1 MASHSSRRI
10 QAVVTGAGS
19 AFRDPLGSTP
29 LKLIAARRRPAVVE
43 REHRRGYASAPD
55 VPQQQQQ
62 QRERRIH
69 ADSLQRPP
77 PQADLGAAQPPPPS
91 PLSSSSSSSSPSS
104 STQHHRTGTP
114 RVSGRFSAPP
124 LFRSSTAVVEADA
137 RELRSLFDTP
147 SVSVSTRKHGPSSS
161 KATALH
167 PAGLFLSPSLS
178 TPDGFLAVARRTHLR
193 AQLLVHRIVTA
204 PQNGTEEMSKVVRNL
219 DRLSNLLCTVIDCA
233 ELVRNAHPDP
243 AWVRAAND
251 AYEYLCG
258 YMNVLN
264 THQGLYSC
272 LSKVLENKDIV
283 ARMSTEELAVANVFL
298 RDFERS
304 GIHLPD
310 ESRGRFVQLSDEIL
324 VLGRSFL
331 SEAGNGSTVDGRQP
345 ALIPLRWLEGS
356 PQTLVSALRKS
367 SRTFRNQEG
376 EETLVIPPDSWELQV
391 VSRLAPDERARK
403 AAYLATNSGSGEQVS
418 TLERLLK
425 ARTELAHLTGKSCY
439 AEMTLADKMARRP
452 EHVENFLSTLAKHH
466 QPRAQ
471 SILDALRKVK
481 QRHIGGSL
489 PPFYAWDREF
499 YAEQYMRHEVLTAPS
514 VPISTFFSVGS
525 VFAGLSRLFSRI
537 YGIRLRAAPIRA
549 GEVWSPD
556 VHKLEVVE
564 ESNELGAD
572 RVVGTIYA
580 DLFSRPGKPPSA
592 AHYTVRC
599 SRRTDKDD
607 ADNDFKYGVLE
618 GGKVLDARQHAHEV
632 APLEVPTVEATWT
645 DEGMFQLPT
654 IVLLCDFSR
663 PTVKGGPS
671 LLNWA
676 EVETLFHEMGHAM
689 HSMIGRTE
697 YHNVSGTRCPTDFVE
712 LPSILMEHFLA
723 SPPVVE
729 LVARHHA
736 TDAPLPYEHLAA
748 HVRAARALDSLDT
761 QHQILLASLDQLY
774 HSPAA
779 SDPTFNSTEQL
790 STLTRKIGSLPLP
803 PDASETVS
811 WQTQFGHLFGYG
823 ATYYSY
829 LFDRAIA
836 SQVWARLFARDPL
849 DRQAGERLKTGVLRF
864 GGGKDPWEM
873 LSTVLRDEE
882 IAAGDSRAMQA
893 VGRWGIAD
901 LGAQGRNM

>member
-1 MASHSSRRI
+1 MSGRIHAAIRRQQGLSDILRHVSCPASSSAASSSSRT
-10 QAVVTGAGS
+10 AMSASVVRLVS
-19 AFRDPLGSTP
+19 ATRQKTSLQQ
-29 LKLIAARRRPAVVE
+29 RRS
-43 REHRRGYASAPD
+43 YASTAD
-55 VPQQQQQ
+55 ATQS
-62 QRERRIH
+62 ELRIH
-69 ADSLQRPP
+69 ADSLRRPTP
-77 PQADLGAAQPPPPS
+77 ADDLLTPPS
-91 PLSSSSSSSSPSS
+91 SPQQQKQSIS
-104 STQHHRTGTP
+104 GARVTGK
-114 RVSGRFSAPP
+114 FSAPP
-124 LFRSSTAVVEADA
+124 LFRSSTVVVEADA
-137 RELRSLFDTP
+137 RDLRAVFDSPT
-147 SVSVSTRKHGPSSS
+147 VAVNTKKSSS
-161 KATALH
+161 TLLS
-167 PAGLFLSPSLS
+167 PEGLFLCPSLS
-178 TPDGFLAVARRTHLR
+178 APDMFLTVARRTHLR
-193 AQLLVHRIVTA
+193 AQLLVYRIVTA

-233 ELVRNAHPDP
+233 ELVRNTHPDP

-264 THQGLYSC
+264 THQGLYTC
-272 LSKVLENKDIV
+272 LSEVLKDKSLV
-283 ARMSTEELAVANVFL
+283 ERMSAEELAVANVFL

-310 ESRGRFVQLSDEIL
+310 DSRDRFVRLSDEIL

-331 SEAGNGSTVDGRQP
+331 SEGGNGSASDMREP
-345 ALIPLRWLEGS
+345 ALIPLSWLNGAPPTLLSALKKRSRTFNNRDGE
-356 PQTLVSALRKS
+356 QTLVVPA
-367 SRTFRNQEG
+367 E
-376 EETLVIPPDSWELQV
+376 SWELQA
-391 VSRLAPDERARK
+391 VSRLAPDSRARK
-403 AAYLATNSGSGEQVS
+403 AAYLASNSGSNEQVA
-418 TLERLLK
+418 TLERLLT
-425 ARTELAHLTGKSCY
+425 ARTELAHLTGKASY
-439 AEMTLADKMARRP
+439 AEMTLADKMSRRP
-452 EHVENFLSTLAKHH
+452 EHVEEFLSTLATHH
-466 QPRAQ
+466 RPRAQ

-481 QRHIGGSL
+481 QRHVGGSL
-489 PPFYAWDREF
+489 PDFYAWDREF
-499 YAEQYMRHEVLTAPS
+499 YAEHYMRQEVMTAPS
-514 VPISTFFSVGS
+514 LPISSYFSVGT

-537 YGIRLRAAPIRA
+537 YGIRLRAAAVRA

-580 DLFSRPGKPPSA
+580 DLFSRTGKPPSA

-599 SRRTDKDD
+599 SRRTDRDD
-607 ADNDFKYGVLE
+607 AENDFRYGRLE
-618 GGKVLDARQHAHEV
+618 NGQILNVQEHAEDV

-645 DEGMFQLPT
+645 DEGMYQIPT
-654 IVLLCDFSR
+654 IVLVCDFSR
-663 PTVKGGPS
+663 PTVKSGPS

-689 HSMIGRTE
+689 HSMVGRTQ

-736 TDAPLPYEHLAA
+736 TDAPLPYEHLAS
-748 HVRAARALDSLDT
+748 HVRTARALDSLDT
-761 QHQILLASLDQLY
+761 QHQILLAKLDQLY

-779 SDPTFNSTEQL
+779 ADPSFNSTREL
-790 STLTRKIGSLPLP
+790 DNLTRQIQSLPLP
-803 PDASETVS
+803 PDRSNPVS

-849 DRQAGERLKTGVLRF
+849 DRDAGELFKTGVLKF

-873 LSTVLRDEE
+873 LSTVLRDDE
-882 IAAGDSRAMQA
+882 IAAGDSKAMKA

-901 LGAQGRNM
+901 LGSQTRHM

>member
-1 MASHSSRRI
+1 MAAGMRAAIRRQQGLADILRHVSSSASSSASTSSSRI
-10 QAVVTGAGS
+10 GAPASVGRLLS
-19 AFRDPLGSTP
+19 ATRQPTP
-29 LKLIAARRRPAVVE
+29 R
-43 REHRRGYASAPD
+43 
-55 VPQQQQQ
+55 QQ
-62 QRERRIH
+62 QRRTYASTADPTQGERRLH
-69 ADSLQRPP
+69 ADSLQRPTP
-77 PQADLGAAQPPPPS
+77 ADDLPTPPS
-91 PLSSSSSSSSPSS
+91 SP
-104 STQHHRTGTP
+104 HRPAPGA
-114 RVSGRFSAPP
+114 RVSGKFQALP

-137 RELRSLFDTP
+137 RDLKAVFDSP
-147 SVSVSTRKHGPSSS
+147 NVAISTRKSS
-161 KATALH
+161 TLLN
-167 PAGLFLSPSLS
+167 PEGLFLCPSLS
-178 TPDGFLAVARRTHLR
+178 APDEFLTVARRTHLR

-204 PQNGTEEMSKVVRNL
+204 PENGTEEMSKVVRNL
-219 DRLSNLLCTVIDCA
+219 DRLSNLLCSVIDCA
-233 ELVRNAHPDP
+233 ELVRNTHPDP

-264 THQGLYSC
+264 THQGLYLC
-272 LSKVLENKDIV
+272 LSKVLKDQSLV
-283 ARMSTEELAVANVFL
+283 ERMSPEELAVAHVFL

-310 ESRGRFVQLSDEIL
+310 DSRDRFVRLSDEIL

-331 SEAGNGSTVDGRQP
+331 AEGGNGSASDMREP
-345 ALIPLRWLEGS
+345 ALIQLSWLKGA
-356 PQTLVSALRKS
+356 PPTLVSALKKN
-367 SRTFRNQEG
+367 SRTFNNHDG
-376 EETLVIPPDSWELQV
+376 EPTLVVPADSWELQG
-391 VSRLAPDERARK
+391 VSRLAPDGRARK
-403 AAYLATNSGSGEQVS
+403 AAYLAANSGSSDQVG

-425 ARTELAHLTGKSCY
+425 ARTELAHLTGKASY

-452 EHVENFLSTLAKHH
+452 EHVEEFLSTLAKHH
-466 QPRAQ
+466 RPRAQ
-471 SILDALRKVK
+471 SILDALRTVK
-481 QRHIGGSL
+481 KRHIGGDL
-489 PPFYAWDREF
+489 PSFYAWDREF
-499 YAEQYMRHEVLTAPS
+499 YAEHYMRQGVLTAPTL
-514 VPISTFFSVGS
+514 PISSYFSVGS

-537 YGIRLRAAPIRA
+537 YGIRLRAAPVRA

-607 ADNDFKYGVLE
+607 AENDFRYGRLE
-618 GGKVLDARQHAHEV
+618 DGRRLNVRDHAGDV

-645 DEGMFQLPT
+645 DEGMYQIPT
-654 IVLLCDFSR
+654 IVLVCDFSK
-663 PTVKGGPS
+663 PTVKAGPS
-671 LLNWA
+671 LLNWS

-689 HSMIGRTE
+689 HSMVGRTQ

-736 TDAPLPYEHLAA
+736 TDAPLPYEHLAT

-761 QHQILLASLDQLY
+761 QHQILLAKLDQLY

-779 SDPTFNSTEQL
+779 AEPSFNSTREL
-790 STLTRKIGSLPLP
+790 DNLTRHIQSLPLP
-803 PDASETVS
+803 PDTLVS

-836 SQVWARLFARDPL
+836 SQVFARLFARDPL
-849 DRQAGERLKTGVLRF
+849 DRDAGELFKTGVLKF

-873 LSTVLRDEE
+873 LSTVLRDDE

-901 LGAQGRNM
+901 LGSQTRHM

>member
-1 MASHSSRRI
+1 M
-10 QAVVTGAGS
+10 
-19 AFRDPLGSTP
+19 
-29 LKLIAARRRPAVVE
+29 
-43 REHRRGYASAPD
+43 
-55 VPQQQQQ
+55 
-62 QRERRIH
+62 
-69 ADSLQRPP
+69 QRPNSMDDLP
-77 PQADLGAAQPPPPS
+77 PEQVGRAG
-91 PLSSSSSSSSPSS
+91 
-104 STQHHRTGTP
+104 QH
-114 RVSGRFSAPP
+114 VSGRVSAPP
-124 LFRSSTAVVEADA
+124 LYQASTAVVEADA
-137 RELRSLFDTP
+137 KELRAVFDTP
-147 SVSVSTRKHGPSSS
+147 TVAVSTKKINPSS
-161 KATALH
+161 ALN
-167 PAGLFLSPSLS
+167 PAGLFMIPSLS
-178 TPDGFLAVARRTHLR
+178 APDGFMAVAHRTHLR
-193 AQLLVHRIVTA
+193 AQLLVHRIVHA
-204 PQNGTEEMSKVVRNL
+204 PQNGPEEMSKVVRNL
-219 DRLSNLLCTVIDCA
+219 DRLSNLLCSVIDCA

-243 AWVRAAND
+243 TWVRAAND

-264 THQGLYSC
+264 THQGLYTC
-272 LSKVLENKDIV
+272 LAQVLQNRAIV
-283 ARMSTEELAVANVFL
+283 GRMSEEELAVANVFL

-310 ESRGRFVQLSDEIL
+310 EARERFVRLSDEIL

-331 SEAGNGSTVDGRQP
+331 SEGSSASSSTSREA
-345 ALIPLRWLEGS
+345 ALIPLGWLNGS
-356 PQTLVSALRKS
+356 PQSLVTSLCKSA
-367 SRTFRNQEG
+367 RTFRDSNG
-376 EETLVIPPDSWELQV
+376 EHTLVVPADSWELQAI
-391 VSRLAPDERARK
+391 SRLAPDGRARR
-403 AAYLATNSGSGEQVS
+403 AAYMAVNSGSNEQVHV
-418 TLERLLK
+418 LERLLK
-425 ARTELAHLTGKSCY
+425 ARTELAHLTGKSSY

-452 EHVENFLSTLAKHH
+452 EHVEEFLSTLARHH

-481 QRHIGGSL
+481 QRHLGGSL
-489 PPFYAWDREF
+489 PEFYAWDREF
-499 YAEQYMRHEVLTAPS
+499 YAEQYMRHDVLTAPS
-514 VPISTFFSVGS
+514 LPISNYFSVGS

-537 YGIRLRAAPIRA
+537 YGIRLRAAPIRT
-549 GEVWSPD
+549 GEVWCPD

-564 ESNELGAD
+564 ESNKLGAD

-607 ADNDFKYGVLE
+607 ADNDFEYGRLE
-618 GGKVLDARQHAHEV
+618 SGQKLEARQHASRVE
-632 APLEVPTVEATWT
+632 PLEIPTVEATWT
-645 DEGMFQLPT
+645 DEGMYQIPT
-654 IVLLCDFSR
+654 IVLLCDFER
-663 PTVKGGPS
+663 PSVNKGPS
-671 LLNWA
+671 KLNWA

-689 HSMIGRTE
+689 HSMIGRTQ

-736 TDAPLPYEHLAA
+736 TDAPLPYEHLAT
-748 HVRAARALDSLDT
+748 HVKAARALDSLDT

-779 SDPTFNSTEQL
+779 ADQSFSSTRQL
-790 STLTRKIGSLPLP
+790 GDLTRQIGSLPSP
-803 PDASETVS
+803 PEEADSVS

-836 SQVWARLFARDPL
+836 SQVWARLFAGDPL
-849 DRQAGERLKTGVLRF
+849 DRKAGESFKTGVLRF

-873 LSTVLRDEE
+873 LSAVLRDDE
-882 IAAGDSRAMQA
+882 IAAGDSKAMQA

-901 LGAQGRNM
+901 IGSQARQL